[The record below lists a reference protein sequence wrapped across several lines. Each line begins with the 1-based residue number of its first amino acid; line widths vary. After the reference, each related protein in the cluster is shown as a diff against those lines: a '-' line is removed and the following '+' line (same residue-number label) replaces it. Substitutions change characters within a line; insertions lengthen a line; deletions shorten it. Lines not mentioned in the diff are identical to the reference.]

1 MPARALGETTQR
13 WSSFSVLRRS
23 RCSSSLLSSSAHTPP
38 SWSRR
43 SYVSGDR
50 EKCWWAWEKARASGG
65 GVRFKENERGAALDI
80 LRGLAVVAG
89 ERAVRDTQ
97 WRLAS
102 GVVLGAW
109 FMVDDKHA
117 PVGLC
122 VLSWVPS
129 ELEQSAMRE
138 IERDISPDDDRL
150 YSRWHPLCGSVELRS
165 RTTEEDCREHQLS
178 PRSRHEE
185 WQG

>member
-150 YSRWHPLCGSVELRS
+150 YSRWHPPVWIC
-165 RTTEEDCREHQLS
+165 RTAFPYHRRRLPRASTLASLS
-178 PRSRHEE
+178 S
-185 WQG
+185 